1 MPIKNIVTHP
11 VIRSHG
17 HWMLGGIVAMATIA
31 ASFMVPN
38 WANASRHDPQP
49 LTKLEIDVPQLAP
62 QQADPAIAALAALDN
77 ENWRIVAVK
86 PGQSLS
92 DVFQEQGFAA
102 SDLQRALDSQDDASA
117 LRRLR
122 PGNEFAFDVS
132 SDGSL
137 LAMRFDRGDAARVVL
152 RFDSDSVREE
162 VEDRAVER
170 RVEVAHGVVNS
181 SLFEAGD
188 QAGMSDAMTLKLA
201 NAFGYDIDFAQD
213 LRQGDSF
220 SVIYDTVYRD
230 GEQLRGGDILAA
242 TFINQGKRYTAIR
255 YTNTSGETLYYTED
269 GRPLRKSFLRTP
281 VEFTRISSV
290 FSSGRMHPV
299 LGRMRAHRGVDYA
312 APSGTP
318 IRAAGAGKIAFRGWQ
333 NGYGNVVIIQHEG
346 KYTTLYGHMSRFANI
361 KVGQH
366 VAQGQTVGFVGMT
379 GLATGPHLHYEFRL
393 GGVHRDPLKVTLPPP
408 EPLPATQLAQ
418 FRKMASPM
426 LAKLHFVDAARLASA
441 ATSGDVARSPRGG

>member
-1 MPIKNIVTHP
+1 MPIKNIVAHP

-17 HWMLGGIVAMATIA
+17 HWMLGGIVAITTIA

-62 QQADPAIAALAALDN
+62 QQADPAIAVLAALDN
-77 ENWRIVAVK
+77 QNWRIVAVK

-152 RFDSDSVREE
+152 RFDGDSVREE

-170 RVEVAHGVVNS
+170 RVEVAHGVVNR

-188 QAGMSDAMTLKLA
+188 HAGMSDSMTLKLA

-255 YTNTSGETLYYTED
+255 YTNSSGETLYYTED

-346 KYTTLYGHMSRFANI
+346 KYTTLYGHMSRFANV
-361 KVGQH
+361 KVGQNI
-366 VAQGQTVGFVGMT
+366 AQGSTIGFVGMT

-393 GGVHRDPLKVTLPPP
+393 GGVHRDPLTVTLPPP
-408 EPLPATQLAQ
+408 EPLPAAQLAQ

-441 ATSGDVARSPRGG
+441 ATSGDAARSKRGG

>member
-1 MPIKNIVTHP
+1 MKKIVAHP
-11 VIRSHG
+11 VIRTHG
-17 HWMLGGIVAMATIA
+17 HWVLGGIVAVATLSA
-31 ASFMVPN
+31 GFVVPN
-38 WANASRHDPQP
+38 WANATRHDPQS
-49 LTKLEIDVPQLAP
+49 LTKLEIDLPDLAP
-62 QQADPAIAALAALDN
+62 QQADPAIAALVAGVDAD
-77 ENWRIVAVK
+77 WRIISVK

-92 DVFQEQGFAA
+92 DVFQEQGFSA

-122 PGNEFAFDVS
+122 PGNEFAFDVG

-137 LAMRFDRGDAARVVL
+137 RAMRFDRGDASRVVL
-152 RFDSDSVREE
+152 RFDANDVSEE

-170 RVEVAHGVVNS
+170 RVQVAHGVVNS

-188 QAGMSDAMTLKLA
+188 QAGMTDAMTLKLA

-213 LRQGDSF
+213 LRRGDSF
-220 SVIYDTVYRD
+220 SAIYDTVYRD
-230 GEQLRGGDILAA
+230 GELLRSGDILAA
-242 TFINQGKRYTAIR
+242 TFINQGKRFTAIR
-255 YTNTSGETLYYTED
+255 YTNIAGETLYYTED

-318 IRAAGAGKIAFRGWQ
+318 IRAAGAGKIAFRGTQ

-346 KYTTLYGHMSRFANI
+346 KYTTLYGHMSRFASL
-361 KVGQH
+361 KVGQN
-366 VAQGQTVGFVGMT
+366 VSQGQTIGFVGMT

-393 GGVHRDPLKVTLPPP
+393 GGTHRDPLTVTLPPP
-408 EPLPATQLAQ
+408 EPLPGAQLAQ
-418 FRKMASPM
+418 FRTMSSPM
-426 LAKLHFVDAARLASA
+426 LAKLNFVDAARLASA
-441 ATSGDVARSPRGG
+441 DTKRGAARSPRGG

>member
-1 MPIKNIVTHP
+1 MPIKNIVAHP

-17 HWMLGGIVAMATIA
+17 HWMLGGIVAITTIA

-77 ENWRIVAVK
+77 QNWRIVAVK
-86 PGQSLS
+86 LGQSLS

-152 RFDSDSVREE
+152 RFDGDSVREE

-170 RVEVAHGVVNS
+170 RVEVAHGVVNR

-188 QAGMSDAMTLKLA
+188 QAGMSDSMTLKLA

-242 TFINQGKRYTAIR
+242 TFINQGTRYTALR
-255 YTNTSGETLYYTED
+255 YTNSSGETLYYRMATATSSSSSTKASTRRCTVTCRD
-269 GRPLRKSFLRTP
+269 SPTSRSGKTSLKGRP
-281 VEFTRISSV
+281 SV
-290 FSSGRMHPV
+290 
-299 LGRMRAHRGVDYA
+299 L
-312 APSGTP
+312 
-318 IRAAGAGKIAFRGWQ
+318 
-333 NGYGNVVIIQHEG
+333 
-346 KYTTLYGHMSRFANI
+346 
-361 KVGQH
+361 
-366 VAQGQTVGFVGMT
+366 
-379 GLATGPHLHYEFRL
+379 
-393 GGVHRDPLKVTLPPP
+393 
-408 EPLPATQLAQ
+408 
-418 FRKMASPM
+418 
-426 LAKLHFVDAARLASA
+426 SA
-441 ATSGDVARSPRGG
+441 

>member
-1 MPIKNIVTHP
+1 MKKIVAHP

-17 HWMLGGIVAMATIA
+17 HWMLGGIVAITTIA
-31 ASFMVPN
+31 ASFVVPN
-38 WANASRHDPQP
+38 WANATRHDPQP

-77 ENWRIVAVK
+77 QNWRVIAVK

-122 PGNEFAFDVS
+122 PGDEFAFDVG
-132 SDGSL
+132 SDGAL

-152 RFDSDSVREE
+152 HFGDDSVREE

-170 RVEVAHGVVNS
+170 RVEVAHGVVNR

-220 SVIYDTVYRD
+220 SVIYDTVYRE

-255 YTNTSGETLYYTED
+255 YTNSSGETLYYTED

-361 KVGQH
+361 KVGQSI
-366 VAQGQTVGFVGMT
+366 AQGATIGFVGMT

-393 GGVHRDPLKVTLPPP
+393 GGVHRDPLTVTLPPP
-408 EPLPATQLAQ
+408 EPLPAAQLAQ
-418 FRKMASPM
+418 FRKQSSPM
-426 LAKLHFVDAARLASA
+426 LAKLNFVDAARLASA
-441 ATSGDVARSPRGG
+441 ATSDKSSRSPRGG

>member
-1 MPIKNIVTHP
+1 
-11 VIRSHG
+11 
-17 HWMLGGIVAMATIA
+17 MLGGIVAITTIA

-77 ENWRIVAVK
+77 QNWRIVAVK

-152 RFDSDSVREE
+152 RFDGDIVREE

-170 RVEVAHGVVNS
+170 RVEVAHGVVNR

-188 QAGMSDAMTLKLA
+188 QAGMSDSMTLKLA

-255 YTNTSGETLYYTED
+255 YTNSSGDTLYYTED

-346 KYTTLYGHMSRFANI
+346 KYTTLYGHMSRFANV
-361 KVGQH
+361 KVGQNI
-366 VAQGQTVGFVGMT
+366 AQGSTIGFVGMT

-393 GGVHRDPLKVTLPPP
+393 GGVHRDPLTVTLPPP
-408 EPLPATQLAQ
+408 EPLPAAQLAQ

-441 ATSGDVARSPRGG
+441 ATSGDAARSKRGG